1 MLLTLVPLL
10 MKIWPYVP
18 IPFYSERKLPVESVA
33 AWDST
38 I

>member
-1 MLLTLVPLL
+1 MLLILVPLL

-18 IPFYSERKLPVESVA
+18 IPFLLREKLPVESSA

-38 I
+38 T